1 MLDLAQHLFGVEIRP
16 WATEVWA
23 PDVSAYE
30 MVRNGAVI
38 GRFYFD
44 MHPREG
50 KYTHA
55 AMAPLRI
62 GITGLELPVAVLMKN
77 FPKGLMEH
85 GDVVTFLH
93 EFGHLMAWLFTGVEG
108 FVHQHPVEMV
118 NKLIQTPE

>member
-55 AMAPLRI
+55 AIAPLRI
-62 GITGLELPVAVLMKN
+62 GIKGRELPVAVLMTN
-77 FPKGLMEH
+77 FPKGLIEH

-93 EFGHLMAWLFTGVEG
+93 EFAHLKIGKEHVRTQVTNAHHVCGIL
-108 FVHQHPVEMV
+108 
-118 NKLIQTPE
+118 PETQK